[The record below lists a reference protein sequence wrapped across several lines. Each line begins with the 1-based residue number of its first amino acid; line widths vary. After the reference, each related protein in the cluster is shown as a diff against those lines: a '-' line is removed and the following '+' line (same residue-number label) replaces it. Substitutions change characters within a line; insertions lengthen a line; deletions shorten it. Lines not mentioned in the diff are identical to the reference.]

1 MIITGSREREEEEKL
16 LINKYHFESREPI
29 NLGRAGDD
37 CFPVFRL
44 WRRLLIML
52 PFKFISG
59 ADGFRQ
65 NYHEP
70 AASLFF
76 RLSVPEKSVSEMTFE
91 I

>member
-1 MIITGSREREEEEKL
+1 
-16 LINKYHFESREPI
+16 
-29 NLGRAGDD
+29 
-37 CFPVFRL
+37 
-44 WRRLLIML
+44 ML